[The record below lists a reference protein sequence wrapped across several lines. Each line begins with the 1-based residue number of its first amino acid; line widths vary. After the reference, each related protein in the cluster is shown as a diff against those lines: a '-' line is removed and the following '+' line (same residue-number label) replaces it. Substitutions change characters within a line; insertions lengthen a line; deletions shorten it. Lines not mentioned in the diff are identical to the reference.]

1 MRSTRYLAN
10 NMSVDDVA
18 LIGRAAVIN
27 QTESKAQLVSDLNS
41 VLSSKYQM
49 KRMLRPDTMKDSNSQ
64 TDMAALIVTNDPS
77 MQNAES
83 QAM

>member
-77 MQNAES
+77 M
-83 QAM
+83 